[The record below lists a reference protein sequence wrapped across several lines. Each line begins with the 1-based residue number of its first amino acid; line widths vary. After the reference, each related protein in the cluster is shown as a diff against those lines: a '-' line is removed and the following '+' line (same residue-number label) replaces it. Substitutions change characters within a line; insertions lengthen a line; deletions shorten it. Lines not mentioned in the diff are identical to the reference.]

1 MRIATFPCDYTMNR
15 AFSLENRAQAPDIVI
30 GTCPTMVQ
38 SRSTATAYRSLL
50 LLISLLRGNCLPMV
64 GVQMFL
70 KRDALECSCPRVV
83 HTPCCLY
90 SSCQAR
96 VCAQAPSVPRS
107 SLDIHE
113 INIFVHASFG
123 QFAKLKIFRLYGCRQ
138 NWSRWNGSNPEHCT
152 CTCLWFKSSL
162 DMQTVKMS

>member
-96 VCAQAPSVPRS
+96 VCAQAPSVGACLGQAWTSMKLIFLFTLVSANSPNLKS
-107 SLDIHE
+107 SGYMVVDKTGVDEMVVIQ
-113 INIFVHASFG
+113 NIVHVHASD
-123 QFAKLKIFRLYGCRQ
+123 LKA
-138 NWSRWNGSNPEHCT
+138 
-152 CTCLWFKSSL
+152 
-162 DMQTVKMS
+162 V